1 MQVSIANDCEYMWVC
16 CCLFY
21 GLFSHHVKINTYECT
36 FNLICNA
43 TYFFTRMNLL
53 NVLAKVG
60 SMTFLSR
67 ILGFVRDTLIARL
80 FGAGMVTD
88 AFIVAFKIP
97 NLLRRISAEGA
108 FSQAFVPIL
117 AEYKSQRSFA
127 ETQSLVNRV
136 ATWLVIILVGVTL
149 LGMLA
154 APWIVTLIAP
164 GFHANPQKMQ
174 LTVELLRITFPYI
187 FFISLVSMAGGVL
200 NTYNKFGIP
209 AFTPVWLNVSMIAG
223 ALFFAEHFAEPI
235 KVLAWA
241 VFIGGF
247 LQLLFQIPYLR
258 QIGLLPKFELKPAVD
273 KSDEGVSRILKLM
286 GPAILGVS
294 VAQIS
299 LIINTVFA
307 SFLITGSVSWLY
319 YADRLMEFPTGVLG
333 VALGTILLPSL
344 SKAYA
349 SSDDS
354 EYSQLLDWGLR
365 LTFIL
370 AAPAA
375 VALAV
380 LSAPLIITLFHYGK
394 FLAHDVLMT
403 QQALIAYSV
412 GLLGLILVKI
422 LAPGFYAR
430 QNIKTPVKIA
440 VFTLVITQLMNLIF
454 VFGLHLQHAGLA
466 LAIGLAACV
475 NASLLY
481 YHLRKSQ
488 VYTPL
493 AGWFMFLAK
502 LTIALLVM
510 AVVLYFAMGNVNQWL
525 QFGLLTRLLYLSGL
539 VALGAI
545 SYFSVL
551 FLLGFRPRDYMRRVK
566 N

>member
-1 MQVSIANDCEYMWVC
+1 
-16 CCLFY
+16 
-21 GLFSHHVKINTYECT
+21 
-36 FNLICNA
+36 
-43 TYFFTRMNLL
+43 
-53 NVLAKVG
+53 
-60 SMTFLSR
+60 MTFVSR
-67 ILGFVRDTLIARL
+67 ILGFVRDTLIARV
-80 FGAGMVTD
+80 FGAGMLSD

-127 ETQSLVNRV
+127 DTHSLINRV
-136 ATWLVIILVGVTL
+136 ATWLGLILVLVTL

-154 APWIVTLIAP
+154 APWLVILIAP
-164 GFHANPQKMQ
+164 GFHANPAKMQ

-200 NTYNKFGIP
+200 NTYNRFGIP
-209 AFTPVWLNVSMIAG
+209 AFTPVWLNVSMIA
-223 ALFFAEHFAEPI
+223 AVLLFADHFAEPI

-241 VFIGGF
+241 VFFGGF
-247 LQLLFQIPYLR
+247 LQLVFQIPFLK
-258 QIGLLPKFELKPAVD
+258 QIGLLPRFDLHQD
-273 KSDEGVSRILKLM
+273 DDGVWRILKLM

-299 LIINTVFA
+299 MITNTIFA
-307 SFLITGSVSWLY
+307 SFLATGSVSWLY

-349 SSDDS
+349 GKNDG
-354 EYSQLLDWGLR
+354 EYSHLLDWGLR

-380 LSAPLIITLFHYGK
+380 LAAPLVIALFHYGK
-394 FLAHDVLMT
+394 FTGHDAVMT
-403 QQALIAYSV
+403 EQALIAYSV

-430 QNIKTPVKIA
+430 QNIKTPVKVAI
-440 VFTLVITQLMNLIF
+440 FTLIVTQLMNVIF
-454 VFGLHLQHAGLA
+454 VFVLHLQHAGLA
-466 LAIGLAACV
+466 LAIGLGACLNAA
-475 NASLLY
+475 LLY
-481 YHLRKSQ
+481 YHLRKAN
-488 VYTPL
+488 VYQPQP
-493 AGWFMFLAK
+493 GWFVFMFK
-502 LTIALLVM
+502 LLIALSVM
-510 AVVLYFAMGNVNQWL
+510 GIILYFAMGDTNAWL
-525 QFGLLTRLLYLSGL
+525 KFSLMKRLVYISGL
-539 VALGAI
+539 VTLGGV
-545 SYFSVL
+545 SYFATL
-551 FLLGFRPRDYMRRVK
+551 LLLGFRPRDYMRRVE

>member
-1 MQVSIANDCEYMWVC
+1 
-16 CCLFY
+16 
-21 GLFSHHVKINTYECT
+21 
-36 FNLICNA
+36 
-43 TYFFTRMNLL
+43 MNLL
-53 NVLAKVG
+53 KALAKVG
-60 SMTFLSR
+60 SMTFVSR
-67 ILGFVRDTLIARL
+67 ILGFVRDTLIARV
-80 FGAGMVTD
+80 FGAGMLSD

-97 NLLRRISAEGA
+97 NLLRRVSAEGA

-117 AEYKSQRSFA
+117 AEYKSQRSFDD
-127 ETQSLVNRV
+127 THLLINRV
-136 ATWLVIILVGVTL
+136 ATWLGLILVAVTL

-154 APWIVTLIAP
+154 APWIVALIAP
-164 GFHANPQKMQ
+164 GFTADLPKMQ

-209 AFTPVWLNVSMIAG
+209 AFTPVWLNVSMIVAV
-223 ALFFAEHFAEPI
+223 LFFADHFAEPI

-241 VFIGGF
+241 VFFGGF
-247 LQLLFQIPYLR
+247 LQLAFQIPFLK
-258 QIGLLPKFELKPAVD
+258 QVGLLPKFDLNEND
-273 KSDEGVSRILKLM
+273 DGVWRILKLM

-299 LIINTVFA
+299 MITNTIFA
-307 SFLITGSVSWLY
+307 SFLTTGSVSWLY

-349 SSDDS
+349 GKDEG

-380 LSAPLIITLFHYGK
+380 LARPLVTALFHYGK
-394 FLAHDVLMT
+394 FSVLDVAMT
-403 QQALIAYSV
+403 QQALVAYSV
-412 GLLGLILVKI
+412 GLIGLILVKI

-440 VFTLVITQLMNLIF
+440 VFTLVVTQLMNVLF
-454 VFGLHLQHAGLA
+454 VFILHLQHAGLA
-466 LAIGLAACV
+466 LAIGLGACI

-481 YHLRKSQ
+481 YYLRKNNIYQ
-488 VYTPL
+488 PQ
-493 AGWFMFLAK
+493 AGWFSFLIN
-502 LTIALLVM
+502 LSLALSVM
-510 AVVLYFAMGNVNQWL
+510 GVTLYFAMGDTGAWL
-525 QFGLLTRLLYLSGL
+525 TFGLMKRLSYLTGL
-539 VALGAI
+539 VTLGGV
-545 SYFSVL
+545 SYFATL
-551 FLLGFRPRDYMRRVK
+551 MLLGFRPRDYIRRVTH
-566 N
+566 

>member
-1 MQVSIANDCEYMWVC
+1 
-16 CCLFY
+16 
-21 GLFSHHVKINTYECT
+21 
-36 FNLICNA
+36 
-43 TYFFTRMNLL
+43 MNLL
-53 NVLAKVG
+53 KALAKVG
-60 SMTFLSR
+60 SMTFVSR
-67 ILGFVRDTLIARL
+67 ILGFVRDTLIARV
-80 FGAGMVTD
+80 FGAGMFSD

-117 AEYKSQRSFA
+117 AEYKSQRSFE
-127 ETQSLVNRV
+127 ETQGLVNRV
-136 ATWLVIILVGVTL
+136 ATWLGIILVVVTL

-154 APWIVTLIAP
+154 APWIVSLIAP
-164 GFHANPQKMQ
+164 GFRTDATKMQ

-200 NTYNKFGIP
+200 NTYNRFGIP
-209 AFTPVWLNVSMIAG
+209 AFTPVWLNVSMIG
-223 ALFFAEHFAEPI
+223 AVLFFADYFDEPI

-247 LQLLFQIPYLR
+247 LQLVFQVPFLK
-258 QIGLLPKFELKPAVD
+258 QIGLLPRLDFKRN
-273 KSDEGVSRILKLM
+273 DEGVWRILKLM
-286 GPAILGVS
+286 GPAVLGVS

-299 LIINTVFA
+299 LILNTIFA

-349 SSDDS
+349 GKDDA

-365 LTFIL
+365 LTCIL

-380 LSAPLIITLFHYGK
+380 LSAPLVTALFHYGK
-394 FLAHDVLMT
+394 FTPVDVVMT
-403 QQALIAYSV
+403 QQALIAYSI

-430 QNIKTPVKIA
+430 QNIKTPVKIG
-440 VFTLVITQLMNLIF
+440 VFTLVMTQLMNVLF
-454 VFGLHLQHAGLA
+454 VFVLHLQHAGLA
-466 LAIGLAACV
+466 LAIGLGACV
-475 NASLLY
+475 NAFLLY
-481 YHLRKSQ
+481 FHLRRANYFQ
-488 VYTPL
+488 PQ
-493 AGWFMFLAK
+493 AGWLLFLAK
-502 LTIALLVM
+502 LLLALLFMGIVLHYAM
-510 AVVLYFAMGNVNQWL
+510 GNAEAWLVYSLSKRLIYISGLVVLGGVSYFAM
-525 QFGLLTRLLYLSGL
+525 LL
-539 VALGAI
+539 
-545 SYFSVL
+545 
-551 FLLGFRPRDYMRRVK
+551 LLGFRPRDYIRRVSR
-566 N
+566 

>member
-1 MQVSIANDCEYMWVC
+1 
-16 CCLFY
+16 
-21 GLFSHHVKINTYECT
+21 
-36 FNLICNA
+36 
-43 TYFFTRMNLL
+43 MNLL
-53 NVLAKVG
+53 NALAKIG
-60 SMTFLSR
+60 SMTFISR
-67 ILGFVRDTLIARL
+67 ILGFVRDTLIARV
-80 FGAGMVTD
+80 FGAGMLSD

-117 AEYKSQRSFA
+117 AEYKSQRSFD
-127 ETQSLVNRV
+127 ETKSLINRV
-136 ATWLVIILVGVTL
+136 ATWLGIILVVVTL

-154 APWIVTLIAP
+154 APFIVSLIAP
-164 GFHANPQKMQ
+164 GFRANPAKMQ

-209 AFTPVWLNVSMIAG
+209 AFTPVWLNVAMISAI
-223 ALFFAEHFAEPI
+223 LFFADSFAEPI

-247 LQLLFQIPYLR
+247 LQLIFQIPFLK
-258 QIGLLPKFELKPAVD
+258 QIGLLPKFD
-273 KSDEGVSRILKLM
+273 FRRDDEGVWRILKLM

-299 LIINTVFA
+299 LILNTIFA

-349 SSDDS
+349 GKDDS

-365 LTFIL
+365 LSFIL

-380 LSAPLIITLFHYGK
+380 LAAPLVTALFHYGK
-394 FLAHDVLMT
+394 FTAIDVMMT

-440 VFTLVITQLMNLIF
+440 IFTLFATQLMNLVF
-454 VFGLHLQHAGLA
+454 VFGLGHIFPGFAKHAGLA
-466 LAIGLAACV
+466 LAIGLGACL

-481 YHLRKSQ
+481 YHLRKANIYQ
-488 VYTPL
+488 PQ
-493 AGWFMFLAK
+493 AGWLVFALK
-502 LTIALLVM
+502 LLVALSVM
-510 AVVLYFAMGNVNQWL
+510 GVALYFAMGDTAAWL
-525 QFGLLTRLLYLSGL
+525 HYGLLTRLLYISGL
-539 VALGAI
+539 VLLGGV
-545 SYFSVL
+545 SYFASL
-551 FLLGFRPRDYMRRVK
+551 ALQGFRPRDYMRRVK
-566 N
+566 H